1 MNIEIFQFAML
12 VYQKVSIK
20 IIKYYDLYTV
30 YIYIITIYLNDIYWN
45 ISKKT
50 LNNIPWNI
58 INQN

>member
-45 ISKKT
+45 ISKK
-50 LNNIPWNI
+50 NSEQYPMEHH
-58 INQN
+58 